1 MKLWTSSEVNL
12 TLTFFPHKCHC
23 IKSFPGDLDD
33 DIEFDDVDSE
43 GSGSDEGDDIDGI

>member
-1 MKLWTSSEVNL
+1 MAWEQRLLFTVGTSL
-12 TLTFFPHKCHC
+12 TTNMSNC
-23 IKSFPGDLDD
+23 DLDD

>member
-1 MKLWTSSEVNL
+1 MH
-12 TLTFFPHKCHC
+12 TLL
-23 IKSFPGDLDD
+23 IAGDLDD